1 MHDITVVY
9 ESGIFRPTTPIDFE
23 EGQQLQV
30 RVLEP
35 EIPPLTLEQALQPLI
50 RRGAITMPPRNRPT
64 SLPETPLSLS
74 PPSEFESYGIS
85 PTSQNLLSESII
97 EDRGSF

>member
-1 MHDITVVY
+1 MPDLTVVY
-9 ESGIFRPTTPIDFE
+9 ESGVFKPTTPIDFE
-23 EGQQLQV
+23 EGQQLQIRILV
-30 RVLEP
+30 P
-35 EIPPLTLEQALQPLI
+35 QTPPLTLEQARPPLI

-74 PPSEFESYGIS
+74 PPSDLESYGIS

-97 EDRGSF
+97 EDRGPL